1 MAARNAPTGRQRRLA
16 TELRRMREQ
25 AGISIQEAASMLG
38 ADRTMISNIEAGR
51 TTVSEDRVRQLTC
64 HYKCPNEALVDALAD
79 MAASRRTKHWWTEYR
94 GKLPD
99 GHLDVSEL
107 EHYAVRIRTAQ
118 TVHLPGLLQTED
130 HARAIFELTVPKLPR
145 LDVELRVAH
154 RMARQNVLVGDNP
167 MPYTGIIHEAA
178 LRLEFGGR
186 AVARAQLRRLA
197 EAAEQ
202 PNVTLLV
209 IPFSAGGFHGAGQS
223 VLYAEGPVP
232 ELDTVQL
239 DTALGANF
247 VDAPTPLANYRSL
260 LDLMEQSA
268 LSPGDS
274 RELIR
279 SLAHTFRED

>member
-51 TTVSEDRVRQLTC
+51 TTVSEDRVRQLAC
-64 HYKCPNEALVDALAD
+64 HYKCPHEALVDALAD

-107 EHYAVRIRTAQ
+107 EHYATRIRTAQ
-118 TVHLPGLLQTED
+118 TVHVPGLLQTED
-130 HARAIFELTVPKLPR
+130 YARAIFDLSVPSLPR

-154 RMARQNVLVGDNP
+154 RMSRQTVLTREDGTPYVG
-167 MPYTGIIHEAA
+167 IVHEAA
-178 LRLEFGGR
+178 LRIAFGGR
-186 AVARAQLRRLA
+186 DTARRQLEHLA
-197 EAAEQ
+197 EVTAH
-202 PNVTLLV
+202 PNITLLV
-209 IPFSAGGFHGAGQS
+209 IPFNAGAFHGAGQS

-239 DTALGANF
+239 DTAFGAHF
-247 VDAPTPLANYRSL
+247 IDAATPLTNYRSL
-260 LDLMEQSA
+260 LNLMEESA
-268 LSPGDS
+268 LSPVKS
-274 RELIR
+274 RDLIR
-279 SLAHTFRED
+279 SIARTL